1 MTTLYTALL
10 DGALYAL
17 IAMGFNI
24 VFIATGTFN
33 FAQAQFVMLG
43 TFVAWIFGMYF
54 HLNVALVVLI
64 GFGIGGLIGAVEE
77 RIAIRLLPGHGT
89 HGELV
94 TTVGFSVII
103 EGLALALFGN
113 NPQPVTSVIPGD
125 QVIDLFGGRVY
136 PHELL
141 IIGTGIVVV
150 IAGELLSRRTKLGMA
165 SLATAEDRVAA
176 ILRGINVGRLSIGA
190 YVIACGM
197 CVALGPIIAPATY
210 ATATIGDALNLKAF
224 VALAIGGFGSP
235 KGALLGG
242 LAVGLV
248 EAMTGRYLSA
258 SFENLAVLALLLVV
272 LMIRPMGLFG
282 ERIERMV

>member
-17 IAMGFNI
+17 IAVGFNI

-43 TFVAWIFGMYF
+43 TFVAWIFGIYF
-54 HLNVALVVLI
+54 HMNPLLVILI
-64 GFGIGGLIGAVEE
+64 GFAIGGVIGAVEE
-77 RIAIRLLPGHGT
+77 RIAIRLLPGQGT

-94 TTVGFSVII
+94 TTVGFAVII
-103 EGLALALFGN
+103 EGLAIALFGS
-113 NPQPVTSVIPGD
+113 NPQPVQSFLNPDSAIT
-125 QVIDLFGGRVY
+125 LFGGRVY

-141 IIGTGIVVV
+141 LIGVGVSVVGL
-150 IAGELLSRRTKLGMA
+150 AELLSRRTMLGLA
-165 SLATAEDRVAA
+165 SLASAENRVAA
-176 ILRGINVGRLSIGA
+176 VLRGINVGRLSIGA
-190 YVIACGM
+190 YVLACGM
-197 CVALGPIIAPATY
+197 CVAVGPIIAPSTY

-242 LAVGLV
+242 LAAGLV
-248 EAMTGRYLSA
+248 EAFTGRYLNA
-258 SFENLAVLALLLVV
+258 GLGNLAVLVLLLVV
-272 LMIRPMGLFG
+272 LTIRPMGLFG
-282 ERIERMV
+282 ERIERVV

>member
-17 IAMGFNI
+17 IAVGFNI

-43 TFVAWIFGMYF
+43 TFVAWIFGIYF
-54 HLNVALVVLI
+54 HMNPLLVILI
-64 GFGIGGLIGAVEE
+64 GFAIGGVIGAVEE

-94 TTVGFSVII
+94 TTVGFAVII
-103 EGLALALFGN
+103 EGLAIALFGS
-113 NPQPVTSVIPGD
+113 NPQPVKSFLTPDNAIT
-125 QVIDLFGGRVY
+125 LFGGRVY

-141 IIGTGIVVV
+141 LIGVGVTVVGL
-150 IAGELLSRRTKLGMA
+150 AELLSRRTMLGLA
-165 SLATAEDRVAA
+165 SLASAENRVAA
-176 ILRGINVGRLSIGA
+176 VLRGINVGRLSIGA
-190 YVIACGM
+190 YVLACGM
-197 CVALGPIIAPATY
+197 CVALGPIIAPSTY

-242 LAVGLV
+242 LAAGLV
-248 EAMTGRYLSA
+248 EAYTGRYLNA
-258 SFENLAVLALLLVV
+258 GLGNLAVLVLLLVV
-272 LMIRPMGLFG
+272 LTIRPMGLFG
-282 ERIERMV
+282 ERIERVV

>member
-1 MTTLYTALL
+1 MTTIYTALL
-10 DGALYAL
+10 SGSLYAL

-54 HLNVALVVLI
+54 HLNIALVILI
-64 GFGIGGLIGAVEE
+64 GFGVGGLIGAVEE
-77 RIAIRLLPGHGT
+77 RIAIRLLPGHGS

-94 TTVGFSVII
+94 TTVGFAVII
-103 EGLALALFGN
+103 EGLALAVFGN
-113 NPQPVTSVIPGD
+113 NPQPVTSVLPND
-125 QVIDLFGGRVY
+125 KVIDLLGGRVY

-141 IIGTGIVVV
+141 LIGIGIAVV
-150 IAGELLSRRTKLGMA
+150 IAGELLSRRTTLGIA
-165 SLATAEDRVAA
+165 ALATAEDRVAA
-176 ILRGINVGRLSIGA
+176 VLRGINVNRLSIGA
-190 YVIACGM
+190 YVLACGM
-197 CVALGPIIAPATY
+197 CVALGPIIAPSTY

-242 LAVGLV
+242 LAAGLV
-248 EAMTGRYLSA
+248 EALTGRYLSA
-258 SFENLAVLALLLVV
+258 SFENLAVLLLLLLV

-282 ERIERMV
+282 ERIERTV

>member
-1 MTTLYTALL
+1 MTTIYAALL

-43 TFVAWIFGMYF
+43 TFAAWIGLSTL
-54 HLNVALVVLI
+54 HLNWALVMLL
-64 GFGIGGLIGAVEE
+64 GFGIGGLIGAAEE
-77 RIAIRLLPGHGT
+77 RVAIRLLPGHGT

-94 TTVGFSVII
+94 TTVGAAVII
-103 EGLALALFGN
+103 EGVALAVWGS
-113 NPQPVTSVIPGD
+113 NPQPVPSILPNDAVLT
-125 QVIDLFGGRVY
+125 LFGGRVY

-141 IIGTGIVVV
+141 LILSGFAVVV
-150 IAGELLSRRTKLGMA
+150 LGEILSRRTRLGMA
-165 SLATAEDRVAA
+165 ALATAEDRVAA
-176 ILRGINVGRLSIGA
+176 ILRGINVGRLSVGA
-190 YVIACGM
+190 YVVACGM

-242 LAVGLV
+242 IAAGVV

-258 SFENLAVLALLLVV
+258 SFQNLAVLLLLLTV

-282 ERIERMV
+282 ERLERAV